1 MREQSN
7 SIDVTI
13 LNLVREK
20 SSIKGMELPSIQ
32 NLPLSELGLGVLEI
46 YDLIVALEDRYQITI
61 DEQEGPANAWTLET
75 LSRCVKRKLLQK
87 SSQTINWKD
96 LFENLVFSGKVR
108 ALRTPLT
115 VHLDLTFR
123 CNSRCIFC
131 YDSSGAHQG
140 TAELTT
146 EEVKRILDECQAM
159 DVVEVQFG
167 GGEPFIR
174 EDFLDLVAHAKRRNL
189 RIFILTNG
197 TLITEEKARSLA
209 AVMDR
214 RFDNIQVS
222 LDGARPEVHDRQRG
236 VKGNFEKAMAG
247 IRNLQ
252 QSGFSPVVNTVL
264 TKLNYE
270 HIPEMIP
277 FLIDGGIQVF
287 RVLRLQP
294 LGRCLH
300 SSLYDELKLTPEQSE
315 SIFEFLFQKR
325 EELFGQLQ
333 ISKDNACI
341 FPMSSRT
348 LRSRVLPQPGR
359 EPVSDA
365 CGAGTSKL
373 AVGPDGSVFPCSYM
387 YEFPELRVGSARES
401 TLQELWDRDELW
413 TLYRN
418 RLTPTGKCKGCEYL
432 YYCKTGCRIIS
443 YAIHGDM
450 GAPDPGCS
458 YEPTGF
464 QEMGEKEDQALRV
477 A

>member
-1 MREQSN
+1 MKGLSN
-7 SIDVTI
+7 SIDQAI

-20 SSIKGMELPSIQ
+20 SSGKNAELPLKQ
-32 NLPLSELGLGVLEI
+32 NVTLSELGLGVLDI

-61 DEQEGPANAWTLET
+61 DEQEGPADAWTLET

-87 SSQTINWKD
+87 SSQTLNWKD
-96 LFENLVFSGKVR
+96 LFENLIFSGKVR

-131 YDSSGAHQG
+131 YDSSGADHG
-140 TAELTT
+140 RAELTT
-146 EEVKRILDECQAM
+146 EEVKRILDECEEM

-167 GGEPFIR
+167 GGEPFMR
-174 EDFLDLVAHAKRRNL
+174 EDLLDLVAYTKKKNL

-197 TLITEEKARSLA
+197 TLITEEKAHRLA
-209 AVMDR
+209 ALMDR

-222 LDGARPEVHDRQRG
+222 LDGARPEIHDKQRG
-236 VKGNFEKAMAG
+236 VSGNFEKALAG

-252 QSGFSPVVNTVL
+252 QSGLSPVVNTVL
-264 TKLNYE
+264 TKLNYA

-277 FLIDGGIQVF
+277 FLIEEGIQVF

-294 LGRCLH
+294 LGRCLN

-315 SIFEFLFQKR
+315 YIFEFLFEKR

-387 YEFPELRVGSARES
+387 YEFPELRVGSVREN
-401 TLQELWDRDELW
+401 TLRELWDRDELW

-418 RLTPTGKCKGCEYL
+418 RLTPTGKCRGCEYL

-450 GAPDPGCS
+450 GAPDPGCY
-458 YEPTGF
+458 YEPAGL
-464 QEMGEKEDQALRV
+464 QGVCEGGDQALRV

>member
-1 MREQSN
+1 MKEKSN
-7 SIDVTI
+7 SIDQMI
-13 LNLVREK
+13 LNFVKEK
-20 SSIKGMELPSIQ
+20 ASGGNIG
-32 NLPLSELGLGVLEI
+32 LPLKPDLLLTEWGFSVLDI

-61 DEQEGPANAWTLET
+61 DEQEGLASTWTVEKLAR
-75 LSRCVKRKLLQK
+75 SVKRKLLQK
-87 SSQTINWKD
+87 SSQTVNWKD
-96 LFENLVFSGKVR
+96 LFEHLVFSGKVQ

-131 YDSSGAHQG
+131 YDSSGTDRGA
-140 TAELTT
+140 AELTT
-146 EEVKRILDECQAM
+146 QEVKRILDECEEL
-159 DVVEVQFG
+159 DVVEIQFG
-167 GGEPFIR
+167 GGEPFVR
-174 EDFLDLVAHAKRRNL
+174 EDFLELVAYAKKRNL

-197 TLITEEKARSLA
+197 TLITEEKARCLA
-209 AVMDR
+209 TLMDR

-222 LDGARPEVHDRQRG
+222 LDGARPEIHDRQRG
-236 VKGNFEKAMAG
+236 VRGNFEKALAG

-252 QSGFSPVVNTVL
+252 RCGLSPVVNTVL
-264 TKLNYE
+264 TKLNYA

-277 FLIDGGIQVF
+277 FLIEEGIQVF

-294 LGRCLH
+294 LGRCLR

-315 SIFEFLFQKR
+315 YIFEYLFEKR

-348 LRSRVLPQPGR
+348 LRSRIPPRPGLK
-359 EPVSDA
+359 PVSDA

-387 YEFPELRVGSARES
+387 YEFPELQVGSVREN
-401 TLQELWDRDELW
+401 TLQQLWDKEELW
-413 TLYRN
+413 TLYRYP
-418 RLTPTGKCKGCEYL
+418 LTPTGKCSVCEYL
-432 YYCKTGCRIIS
+432 YSCKMGCRIIS
-443 YAIHGDM
+443 YAVYGDM
-450 GAPDPGCS
+450 AAPDPGCT
-458 YEPTGF
+458 YEPNGF
-464 QEMGEKEDQALRV
+464 QEIAKKEDQALRV